1 MGWGTYFKPE
11 IYISREKYSSIDE
24 VNTEI
29 KDINK
34 SIAGYETKLKMF
46 AIGNIPDILPEEGK
60 EDPIFYTNNE
70 ISQIVEM
77 LNEDII
83 RKYKLELLIEF
94 FDTKSFDE

>member
-1 MGWGTYFKPE
+1 MGWGTLFKAE

-24 VNTEI
+24 VNSEI
-29 KDINK
+29 EDINK
-34 SIAGYETKLKMF
+34 SIIDYVTKLKMY

-60 EDPIFYTNNE
+60 DDPIFYTNNE

-83 RKYKLELLIEF
+83 RMYKLNLLIEF
-94 FDTKSFDE
+94 FDTKSVDE